1 MRSRRNARVAA
12 DRADDERSS
21 EASPDPSQFDP
32 WSGKKFGGARWFA
45 ASTLIHVGALVIF
58 ATISLTVI
66 RTVDKIDVKIVDE
79 VGVEEAYGAP
89 SLEDLAGLLD
99 VAPAPRRSAERPRG
113 PVVRHLRAPTVPKI
127 GGIGPKLGRGP
138 KIDAVAPNLSLGSG
152 AVGGLGGSFGD
163 YVGGL
168 RKVGLDLV
176 LVIDSTRSM
185 QFVIDEVKQRLT
197 NLVTAI
203 QRMVPTSRIGIVVYR
218 DHGDEYVVKWSDLS
232 FRTEKL
238 RAFLSDITASGG
250 GDWEEAVY
258 DGLDAAVN
266 ELTWRKRSRKIIILV
281 GGSPP
286 HPEDLEPTREL
297 VAEFR
302 KEGGYLSAID
312 VTEQLHVQFNKALW
326 RSLHGDKPFERG
338 EKPAFYNQVTETYGE
353 LAKEGGGELVQ
364 LADDKKLTRDVL
376 VLTFGSRWKVEMA
389 KYVKELS

>member
-1 MRSRRNARVAA
+1 MAAEEQNEPRSQGN
-12 DRADDERSS
+12 D
-21 EASPDPSQFDP
+21 PDPSQFDP
-32 WSGKKFGGARWFA
+32 WSGQHFGGVRWFA
-45 ASTLIHVGALVIF
+45 ASTVIHAVALVAL

-66 RTVDKIDVKIVDE
+66 RNVEKIDVKIIDE
-79 VGVEEAYGAP
+79 VGIEESFGAP
-89 SLEDLAGLLD
+89 SMQDLAGLLD

-113 PVVRHLRAPTVPKI
+113 PVVRHVRAPTVPKI

-138 KIDAVAPNLSLGSG
+138 KIDAVAPSLSLGSG

-185 QFVIDEVKQRLT
+185 QFILDEVKQRLT
-197 NLVTAI
+197 ALVTSI

-218 DHGDEYVVKWSDLS
+218 DQGDEYVVKWSDLS

-238 RAFLSDITASGG
+238 RSFLSDITASGG
-250 GDWEEAVY
+250 GDWEEAVF

-266 ELTWRKRSRKIIILV
+266 ELTWRKKSRKIIVLV

-297 VAEFR
+297 VAAFR
-302 KEGGYLSAID
+302 KEGGYVSAID
-312 VTEQLHVQFNKALW
+312 VTDRLHLEFNKTLW
-326 RSLHGDKPFERG
+326 RSIHGNKPFVPG
-338 EKPAFYNQVTETYGE
+338 EKPDFYQQVTDTYGD
-353 LAKEGGGELVQ
+353 LAKTGGGDLIQ
-364 LADDKKLTRDVL
+364 LADEKKLIRDML
-376 VLTFGSRWKVEMA
+376 VLTFGSRWKIEMA

>member
-1 MRSRRNARVAA
+1 VAA
-12 DRADDERSS
+12 DPSNDGRSQ
-21 EASPDPSQFDP
+21 ENAPDPAQFDP
-32 WSGKKFGGARWFA
+32 WSGKHFGGVRWIA
-45 ASTLIHVGALVIF
+45 ASTLIHVGALVAL
-58 ATISLTVI
+58 ATISLTVM
-66 RTVDKIDVKIVDE
+66 RTVEKIEVKIVDE

-99 VAPAPRRSAERPRG
+99 VAPAPQRSAERPRG

-138 KIDAVAPNLSLGSG
+138 KIDAVASNLSLGSG

-218 DHGDEYVVKWSDLS
+218 DQGDEYVVKWSDLS

-238 RAFLSDITASGG
+238 RSFLSDITASGG
-250 GDWEEAVY
+250 GDWEEAVF

-266 ELTWRKRSRKIIILV
+266 ELTWRKKSRKIIVLV

-286 HPEDLEPTREL
+286 HPEDLDPTHEL
-297 VAEFR
+297 VAAFR
-302 KEGGYLSAID
+302 KEGGFLSAID
-312 VTEQLHVQFNKALW
+312 VTERLHVEFNKTLW
-326 RSLHGDKPFERG
+326 RSLHGDKPFVAG
-338 EKPAFYNQVTETYGE
+338 EKPDFYQQVTDTYGD
-353 LAKEGGGELVQ
+353 LAEEGGGELIQ
-364 LADDKKLTRDVL
+364 LTDDKKLIRDVL
-376 VLTFGSRWKVEMA
+376 VLTFGSRWKIEMA
-389 KYVKELS
+389 KYLKELS

>member
-1 MRSRRNARVAA
+1 VAA
-12 DRADDERSS
+12 DRANDDGSP
-21 EASPDPSQFDP
+21 ATAPDPAQFDP
-32 WSGKKFGGARWFA
+32 WSGKHFGGARWFA
-45 ASTLIHVGALVIF
+45 ASTLIHVLLLVLF

-66 RTVDKIDVKIVDE
+66 RTVEKIEVKIVDE

-113 PVVRHLRAPTVPKI
+113 PVVRNLRAPTVPKI
-127 GGIGPKLGRGP
+127 GGVGPKLGRGP
-138 KIDAVAPNLSLGSG
+138 KIAAVAPNLSLGSG

-218 DHGDEYVVKWSDLS
+218 DQGDEYVVKWSDLS
-232 FRTEKL
+232 FRTDRL

-250 GDWEEAVY
+250 GDWEEAVF

-266 ELTWRKRSRKIIILV
+266 ELTWRKKSRKIIVLV

-286 HPEDLEPTREL
+286 HPEDLEQTREL
-297 VAEFR
+297 VAAFR

-312 VTEQLHVQFNKALW
+312 VTDRLHVEFNKTLW
-326 RSLHGDKPFERG
+326 RSLHGDKPFVAG
-338 EKPAFYNQVTETYGE
+338 EKPDFYGQVTDTYGD
-353 LAKEGGGELVQ
+353 LAREGGGELIQ
-364 LADDKKLTRDVL
+364 LTDDKKLIRDVL
-376 VLTFGSRWKVEMA
+376 VLTFGSRWKIEMA
-389 KYVKELS
+389 KYLKELS

>member
-1 MRSRRNARVAA
+1 MAA
-12 DRADDERSS
+12 DRPNDH
-21 EASPDPSQFDP
+21 SPETPPDHAHFDP
-32 WSGKKFGGARWFA
+32 WSGKHFGGARWFA
-45 ASTLIHVGALVIF
+45 ASTLIHVAALVLL
-58 ATISLTVI
+58 ATISLTVM
-66 RTVDKIDVKIVDE
+66 RSVEKIEVKIVDE

-89 SLEDLAGLLD
+89 SLQDLAGLLD

-185 QFVIDEVKQRLT
+185 QFVLDEVKQRLT
-197 NLVTAI
+197 NLVATI

-218 DHGDEYVVKWSDLS
+218 DQGDEYVVKWSDLS

-238 RAFLSDITASGG
+238 RSFLSDITASGG
-250 GDWEEAVY
+250 GDWEEAVF

-266 ELTWRKRSRKIIILV
+266 ELTWRKKSRKIIVLV

-297 VAEFR
+297 VAAFR
-302 KEGGYLSAID
+302 KDGGFLSAID
-312 VTEQLHVQFNKALW
+312 VTERLHVQFNKTLW
-326 RSLHGDKPFERG
+326 RSLHGDKPFIPG
-338 EKPAFYNQVTETYGE
+338 EKPDFYKQVTDTYGD
-353 LAKEGGGELVQ
+353 LAKKGGGELIQ
-364 LADDKKLTRDVL
+364 LADDKKLIRDVL
-376 VLTFGSRWKVEMA
+376 VLTFGSRWKIEMA